1 MYSVRY
7 FFHDALKL
15 LAAPPGLLWLRPKLV
30 YESDAAKKHIKG
42 GAIVV
47 SNHIGYLDPVY
58 LQFAI
63 WYRRHHFVC
72 LKEFFEGRAA
82 PLFRFFLCIPIDRE
96 DVGMDTMRRISSELS
111 AGEIVSMFPEGHISE
126 EEDKRM
132 NSFKSGMVLMA
143 MMGKSP
149 IVPVYI
155 KPKKHFYNR
164 LVMAIGEPVDVCG
177 ILGGRPSIKEINAVA
192 KIVEEREENLKNI
205 L

>member
-1 MYSVRY
+1 MYSARY
-7 FFHDALKL
+7 FFHDALKV

-30 YESDAAKKHIKG
+30 YESKAAKKHIKG

-47 SNHIGYLDPVY
+47 SNHIGFLDPVY

-63 WYRRHHFVC
+63 WYRRHHFIC
-72 LKEFFEGRAA
+72 LKDFFEGRAA

-96 DVGMDTMRRISSELS
+96 DVGIDTMRRISSELL

-126 EEDKRM
+126 DENKKM
-132 NSFKSGMVLMA
+132 ASFKSGMVLMA

-155 KPKKHFYNR
+155 KPKKHFYSR
-164 LVMAIGEPVDVCG
+164 LVMAIGEPVDVG
-177 ILGGRPSIKEINAVA
+177 GLLGDRPSMKAIDDVA
-192 KIVEEREENLKNI
+192 KAVKEKEEKLKSIV
-205 L
+205 